1 MDHRYGDHHGTL
13 QGIGVMAKTLT
24 PAVATALTTLTVMD
38 YAGIARGRSMTRE
51 SFDASDGPKTCGWV
65 PANMS
70 LTSYDIIADPNPWGS
85 AGDLRLLADRSARYT
100 CWPAGAATPLDLVMS
115 DIVETDGSP
124 WVCCPRS
131 LLKQALKDFKAE
143 TGTEFIASFE
153 QEFQVL
159 GANWPLAPS
168 FAVSALR
175 RADPFGPDIVA
186 ALTQA
191 GIEPEIFVAEYGR
204 DQFEITTPP
213 LNGLVAA
220 DRALV
225 IREVVREIAM
235 HRGWRASF
243 SPKTTVDGVGNG
255 VHIHFSFTGR
265 NRKPAAFD
273 AKAPG
278 RMSKLAGAFTAG
290 VLKHLPAL
298 IAFTAASPISGLRLK
313 PHNWSSSYTWLGE
326 RDRESSLRIC
336 PTVTIGGKD
345 PAKQFNI
352 EFRAADATASPHLSL
367 AVLIMAGL
375 KGIRA
380 KLAAPPIFS
389 GDPDKLSA
397 SERDR
402 LGLIRLPDTL
412 EAALDCLTADKVVS
426 GWFAPMAL
434 ETYFG
439 MKRMELKLSSGQSPD
454 ELCQRYAAI
463 Y

>member
-1 MDHRYGDHHGTL
+1 MTRK
-13 QGIGVMAKTLT
+13 ISPAT
-24 PAVATALTTLTVMD
+24 PEALTTLTVVD
-38 YAGIARGRSMTRE
+38 YAGIARGRSVTRA
-51 SFDASDGPKTCGWV
+51 SFEKSKGAKTCGWV

-85 AGDLRLLADRSARYT
+85 AGDLRLLADAPARYC

-115 DIVETDGSP
+115 DIVETDGTP

-131 LLKQALKDFKAE
+131 FLKRALAAFKKE
-143 TGTEFIASFE
+143 TGTDFIASFE

-159 GANWPLAPS
+159 DAVWPQAPS

-186 ALTQA
+186 ALSQA
-191 GIEPEIFVAEYGR
+191 GVEPEVFVAEYGR

-213 LNGLVAA
+213 VAGLAAA
-220 DRALV
+220 DRAVV
-225 IREVVREIAM
+225 IREVIREIAM
-235 HRGWRASF
+235 RQGWRASF
-243 SPKTTVDGVGNG
+243 APKTAVEGVGNG
-255 VHIHFSFTGR
+255 VHIHFSFAGP
-265 NRKPAAFD
+265 NGKPAAYD

-278 RMSKLAGAFTAG
+278 GMSKLAGAFAAG

-298 IAFTAASPISGLRLK
+298 IAFTASSPISGLRLK

-345 PAKQFNI
+345 PAKQYNI

-375 KGIRA
+375 EGIRS
-380 KLAAPPIFS
+380 KLPAPPIFS
-389 GDPDKLSA
+389 GDPEALSDG
-397 SERDR
+397 ERTR
-402 LGLIRLPDTL
+402 LGLQRLPDTL
-412 EAALDCLTADKVVS
+412 DAALDCLAADKTVCD
-426 GWFAPMAL
+426 WFAPVAL
-434 ETYFG
+434 ETYIG
-439 MKRMELKLSSGQSPD
+439 MKRMELKLGEGQTPD
-454 ELCQRYAAI
+454 ALCKRYAFI

>member
-1 MDHRYGDHHGTL
+1 MTSKL
-13 QGIGVMAKTLT
+13 S
-24 PAVATALTTLTVMD
+24 PAAPEALTTLTVVD
-38 YAGIARGRSMTRE
+38 YAGIARGRSVTRKAYE
-51 SFDASDGPKTCGWV
+51 QSKGAKTCGWV

-85 AGDLRLLADRSARYT
+85 AGDLRLLADPSARYS

-115 DIVETDGSP
+115 DIVETDGTA

-131 LLKQALKDFKAE
+131 LLKRALADFKTE
-143 TGTEFIASFE
+143 TGTDFIASFE

-159 GANWPLAPS
+159 GATWPEAPS

-186 ALTQA
+186 ALSQA
-191 GIEPEIFVAEYGR
+191 GVDPEVFVAEYGR

-213 LNGLVAA
+213 VDGLAAA
-220 DRALV
+220 DRAVV
-225 IREVVREIAM
+225 IREVIREIAM
-235 HRGWRASF
+235 RQGWRASF
-243 SPKTTVDGVGNG
+243 APKTAVEGVGNG
-255 VHIHFSFTGR
+255 VHIHFSFVGAKG
-265 NRKPAAFD
+265 KPAAFD

-278 RMSKLAGAFTAG
+278 RLSKLAGSFAAG

-298 IAFTAASPISGLRLK
+298 IAFTASSPISGLRLK

-367 AVLIMAGL
+367 AVIILAGL
-375 KGIRA
+375 EGIRA
-380 KLAAPPIFS
+380 KLPSPPIFS

-397 SERDR
+397 AERET
-402 LGLIRLPDTL
+402 LGLHRLPGTL
-412 EAALDCLTADKVVS
+412 EAALDCLAADQTVR
-426 GWFAPMAL
+426 GWFAPIAL
-434 ETYFG
+434 ETYIG
-439 MKRMELKLSSGQSPD
+439 MKRMELKLGEGQSPD
-454 ELCQRYAAI
+454 ALCKRYANI

>member
-1 MDHRYGDHHGTL
+1 MPKAPSPT
-13 QGIGVMAKTLT
+13 A
-24 PAVATALTTLTVMD
+24 PAPLTALTIMD
-38 YAGIARGRSMTRE
+38 YAGIARGRSVTRA
-51 SFDASDGPKTCGWV
+51 SFDASKGAKTCGWV

-85 AGDLRLLADRSARYT
+85 AGDLRLIADRAARYT

-131 LLKQALKDFKAE
+131 LLKRALAEFKKE

-159 GANWPLAPS
+159 GANWPPAPS

-186 ALTQA
+186 ALTKA
-191 GIEPEIFVAEYGR
+191 GIEPEVFVAEYGR

-213 LNGLVAA
+213 ANGLVAA

-225 IREVVREIAM
+225 IREVIREIAM
-235 HRGWRASF
+235 RRGWRASF
-243 SPKTTVDGVGNG
+243 SPKTAVNGVGNG
-255 VHIHFSFTGR
+255 VHIHFSFAGA
-265 NRKPAAFD
+265 NGKPAAFD
-273 AKAPG
+273 AKGPG
-278 RMSKLAGAFTAG
+278 RMSKLAGAFAAG

-298 IAFTAASPISGLRLK
+298 IAFTASSPISGLRLK

-336 PTVTIGGKD
+336 PTVSIGGKD
-345 PAKQFNI
+345 PAKQYNI

-367 AVLIMAGL
+367 AVLILAGL
-375 KGIRA
+375 EGIRA
-380 KLAAPPIFS
+380 KLPAPPIFS
-389 GDPDKLSA
+389 GDPEALSA
-397 SERDR
+397 EERSK
-402 LGLIRLPDTL
+402 LGLVRLPDTL
-412 EAALDCLTADKVVS
+412 EAALDCLAADKTVS
-426 GWFAPMAL
+426 GWFAPVTL
-434 ETYFG
+434 ETYIG
-439 MKRMELKLSSGQSPD
+439 MKRMELKLSDGQSPD
-454 ELCQRYAAI
+454 ELCQRYATI

>member
-1 MDHRYGDHHGTL
+1 
-13 QGIGVMAKTLT
+13 MAKAPS
-24 PAVATALTTLTVMD
+24 PAAPAALTTLTIMD
-38 YAGIARGRSMTRE
+38 YAGIARGRSVTRA
-51 SFDASDGPKTCGWV
+51 SFDASKGAKTCGWV

-85 AGDLRLLADRSARYT
+85 AGDLRLLADRGARYT

-131 LLKQALKDFKAE
+131 LLKRALAEFKAE
-143 TGTEFIASFE
+143 TGTDFIASFE

-159 GANWPLAPS
+159 GANWPPAPS

-191 GIEPEIFVAEYGR
+191 GIEPEVFVAEYGR

-213 LNGLVAA
+213 VNGLVAA

-225 IREVVREIAM
+225 IREVIREIALR
-235 HRGWRASF
+235 RGWRASF
-243 SPKTTVDGVGNG
+243 SPKTAVDGVGNG
-255 VHIHFSFTGR
+255 VHIHFSFAGA
-265 NRKPAAFD
+265 NGKPAAFD
-273 AKAPG
+273 AKGPG

-298 IAFTAASPISGLRLK
+298 IALTASSPISGLRLK

-345 PAKQFNI
+345 PAKQYNI

-367 AVLIMAGL
+367 AVLILAGL
-375 KGIRA
+375 EGIRA
-380 KLAAPPIFS
+380 KLPAPPIFS
-389 GDPDKLSA
+389 GDPEALSA
-397 SERDR
+397 DERNK
-402 LGLIRLPDTL
+402 LGLARLPDTL
-412 EAALDCLTADKVVS
+412 EAALDCLAADKTVS
-426 GWFAPMAL
+426 GWFAPVAL
-434 ETYFG
+434 ETYIG
-439 MKRMELKLSSGQSPD
+439 MKRMELKLSDGQSPD
-454 ELCQRYAAI
+454 ELCQRYANI